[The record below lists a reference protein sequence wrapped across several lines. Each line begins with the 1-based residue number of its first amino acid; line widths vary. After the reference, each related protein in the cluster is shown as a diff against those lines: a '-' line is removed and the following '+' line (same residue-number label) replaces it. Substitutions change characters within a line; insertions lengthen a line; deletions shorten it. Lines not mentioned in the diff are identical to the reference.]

1 LFLAA
6 CVGSLIFISLAILRT
21 KSTKLVEINEY
32 AIVFI
37 AAGIIET
44 VGVVA
49 NNIYKHSVKSF

>member
-1 LFLAA
+1 LFLAG
-6 CVGSLIFISLAILRT
+6 CVGSLFFISLAILR
-21 KSTKLVEINEY
+21 TKLVEINEY

-49 NNIYKHSVKSF
+49 NNISKHSVKSF